1 MNGGNKL
8 FLALAVASIA
18 VGCSK
23 KQSDQTAIPTAVVG
37 RRDIIVTAQATG
49 TVEPEDTVPVKSQAS
64 GLVMK
69 MPVEI
74 GQQVKPG
81 DLLVQI
87 DTRTLNN
94 DYQRAKSAQAAAE
107 ASVTVTKAAL
117 QRANDLYAQKVITA
131 DEHEAA
137 IVNAANA
144 KSQLVATQTTLSTAQ
159 QNLDY
164 ATLRSQ
170 VSGTV
175 ISKTAAVGTVVS
187 SATSNV
193 GGGSTILTVADLHH
207 VRIQALVNETDV
219 GNVHEGMPVTVTID
233 AFPGRQF
240 PGRVEKVQP
249 QAVIQQSVTMFPVLV
264 SIPNTDLSLLPGM
277 NGEVSIITQQRR
289 NVIAVP
295 NDAVRSL
302 KDAVGIGAELGVNT
316 DTMNAITSRRGF
328 GGGSAPGGGGGARG
342 GNRGGGAGGGSG
354 AAGGGRGAGGG
365 GMGGGGTGGGMTGG
379 GMGGG
384 MGGGITVPDSVCK
397 VVMKKLN
404 AANARPMLDSLRMQ
418 MRAGT
423 MDTSAMRTKSQDIY
437 KHAGVAADTARACMR
452 SAGGGGSSGAGAA
465 IGAPVVAFVKT
476 ATGWSPRL
484 VRLGVSD
491 FDYTEV
497 ISGLKE
503 GDEVALLATV
513 ALQASRNQS
522 SARARSMVGGG
533 LPGSGSSTP
542 PRGGGGGGA
551 R

>member
-1 MNGGNKL
+1 MNGRTKL
-8 FLALAVASIA
+8 LLALAVTSIGA
-18 VGCSK
+18 CSK
-23 KQSDQTAIPTAVVG
+23 KKNDQAAVPTVEVG

-74 GQQVKPG
+74 GQVVKPG

-94 DYQRAKSAQAAAE
+94 DYQRTKSAEAAAE
-107 ASVTVTKAAL
+107 ANVTVTKAAL

-131 DEHEAA
+131 DEHETA
-137 IVNAANA
+137 IINAANA
-144 KSQLVATQTTLSTAQ
+144 TSQLVAAQAALSTAQ

-207 VRIQALVNETDV
+207 VRMQALVNETDV
-219 GNVHEGMPVTVTID
+219 GNVHEGMPVSVTID
-233 AFPGRQF
+233 AFPGRTF
-240 PGRVEKVQP
+240 SGTVEKVQP
-249 QAVIQQSVTMFPVLV
+249 QAVIQNSVTMFPVLV
-264 SIPNTDLSLLPGM
+264 SLPNTDLSLLPGM

-295 NDAVRSL
+295 NDAVRSV
-302 KDAVGIGAELGVNT
+302 KDAVDIGAELGISP
-316 DTMNAITSRRGF
+316 DTMNALGVRRGGGGF
-328 GGGSAPGGGGGARG
+328 GGGAGGAGGGGARAG
-342 GNRGGGAGGGSG
+342 GARGGRGGGAGGRG
-354 AAGGGRGAGGG
+354 AGGAGGAGGG
-365 GMGGGGTGGGMTGG
+365 GFGR
-379 GMGGG
+379 
-384 MGGGITVPDSVCK
+384 GITVPDSVCTG
-397 VVMKKLN
+397 VMAKLN
-404 AANARPMLDSLRMQ
+404 KVNARTLLDSVRSQ
-418 MRAGT
+418 TRAGT
-423 MDTSAMRTKSQDIY
+423 IDSATAHNKMEAIY
-437 KHAGVAADTARACMR
+437 KSAHVTADTASACMR
-452 SAGGGGSSGAGAA
+452 AAFAASGGSGA

-476 ATGWSPRL
+476 PTGWSPRM

-503 GDEVALLATV
+503 GDEVGLLSTI
-513 ALQASRNQS
+513 ALQASRDRS
-522 SARARSMVGGG
+522 SARARSMVGGA
-533 LPGSGSSTP
+533 LPGGSSTP
-542 PRGGGGGGA
+542 AGGRPAGGGGGP

>member
-1 MNGGNKL
+1 MNGRKTL
-8 FLALAVASIA
+8 LLALAITSIA
-18 VGCSK
+18 ACSK
-23 KQSDQTAIPTAVVG
+23 KQNSQAAIPTAVVG
-37 RRDIIVTAQATG
+37 RRDIVVTAQATG
-49 TVEPEDTVPVKSQAS
+49 TVTPQDTVPVKSQAS

-94 DYQRAKSAQAAAE
+94 DYQRAKSAEAAA
-107 ASVTVTKAAL
+107 AANVTVTKAAL
-117 QRANDLYAQKVITA
+117 QRSNDLYAQKVVTA
-131 DEHEAA
+131 DEHELA

-144 KSQLVATQTTLSTAQ
+144 TSQLVATQTTLNTAQ

-193 GGGSTILTVADLHH
+193 GGGSTILTVADLHR
-207 VRIQALVNETDV
+207 VRMQALVNETDV
-219 GNVHEGMPVTVTID
+219 GNVHEGMPVSVTID

-240 PGRVEKVQP
+240 NGAVEKVQP
-249 QAVIQQSVTMFPVLV
+249 QAVIQNSVTMFPVLV
-264 SIPNTDLSLLPGM
+264 SLPNTDLALLPGM

-295 NDAVRSL
+295 NDAVRSV
-302 KDAVGIGAELGVNT
+302 KDAADIGAELGINA
-316 DTMNAITSRRGF
+316 DTMSAITSRRG
-328 GGGSAPGGGGGARG
+328 GGGGGATGGASGG
-342 GNRGGGAGGGSG
+342 GNRGGGR
-354 AAGGGRGAGGG
+354 GGRGGATGSGGAGGANG
-365 GMGGGGTGGGMTGG
+365 SAGSGGGA
-379 GMGGG
+379 MG
-384 MGGGITVPDSVCK
+384 IAVPDSVCS
-397 VVMKKLN
+397 VVMTKLD
-404 AANARPMLDSLRMQ
+404 AAKARPMLDSLRAK

-423 MDTSAMRTKSQDIY
+423 LDTTAMRTESLAIY
-437 KHAGVAADTARACMR
+437 KGARVNADTARACMR
-452 SAGGGGSSGAGAA
+452 AAGGGNSGAGVA
-465 IGAPVVAFVKT
+465 IGGPVVAFVKT
-476 ATGWSPRL
+476 ATGWSPRM

-503 GDEVALLATV
+503 GDEVALLATI
-513 ALQASRNQS
+513 ALQASRDKS
-522 SARARSMVGGG
+522 SARARSIVGGG
-533 LPGSGSSTP
+533 LPGGSTKPAAPKPAAGGGP
-542 PRGGGGGGA
+542 PR
-551 R
+551 

>member
-1 MNGGNKL
+1 MNGRTKL
-8 FLALAVASIA
+8 LLALAIASIA
-18 VGCSK
+18 ACGK
-23 KQSDQTAIPTAVVG
+23 KKSDQTAIPTAVIG

-94 DYQRAKSAQAAAE
+94 DYERAKSAEAAAQ
-107 ASVTVTKAAL
+107 ANVTVTKAAL

-131 DEHEAA
+131 DEHETA

-144 KSQLVATQTTLSTAQ
+144 TSQLVAAQTALSTAQ

-207 VRIQALVNETDV
+207 VRMQALVNETDV

-240 PGRVEKVQP
+240 AGTVEKVQP

-264 SIPNTDLSLLPGM
+264 SLPNTDLALLPGM

-289 NVIAVP
+289 GVLAVP
-295 NDAVRSL
+295 NDAVRSAR
-302 KDAVGIGAELGVNT
+302 DAVAIGAELGVNS
-316 DTMNAITSRRGF
+316 DTMNAVTARRG
-328 GGGSAPGGGGGARG
+328 GRAGARG
-342 GNRGGGAGGGSG
+342 GNAGGAAGPAGGASGRAGAGGRTGPGGAGGP
-354 AAGGGRGAGGG
+354 GGQAGAGGG
-365 GMGGGGTGGGMTGG
+365 GGGGFGAPR
-379 GMGGG
+379 
-384 MGGGITVPDSVCK
+384 ITVSDSVCS
-397 VVMKKLN
+397 VVLKKLD
-404 AANARPMLDSLRMQ
+404 AVKARQLLDSLRAQ

-423 MDTSAMRTKSQDIY
+423 IDTAAIRTKSQAIY
-437 KHAGVAADTARACMR
+437 KQAGVAADTARACMR
-452 SAGGGGSSGAGAA
+452 GAGGGAGAA

-513 ALQASRNQS
+513 ALQASRDQS
-522 SARARSMVGGG
+522 SARARSIVGGG
-533 LPGSGSSTP
+533 LPGSGSTTP
-542 PRGGGGGGA
+542 AAGGGGGGGGG
-551 R
+551 RPR

>member
-1 MNGGNKL
+1 MNGSTKL
-8 FLALAVASIA
+8 LLALAVTSIA
-18 VGCSK
+18 ACGK
-23 KQSDQTAIPTAVVG
+23 KKSDQTAIPTTTIG
-37 RRDIIVTAQATG
+37 RRDIVVTAQATG
-49 TVEPEDTVPVKSQAS
+49 TVAPEDTVPVKSQAS

-87 DTRTLNN
+87 DTRTLKN
-94 DYQRAKSAQAAAE
+94 DFQRTKSAEAAAE
-107 ASVTVTKAAL
+107 ANVTVTTAAL
-117 QRANDLYAQKVITA
+117 QRSNDLYAQKVITA
-131 DEHEAA
+131 DEHEMA

-144 KSQLVATQTTLSTAQ
+144 KAQLVSTQASFSTAQ

-207 VRIQALVNETDV
+207 VRMQALVNETDV
-219 GNVHEGMPVTVTID
+219 GNVHQGMPVTITID

-240 PGRVEKVQP
+240 TGAVEKVQP

-264 SIPNTDLSLLPGM
+264 SLPNTDLALLPGM

-289 NVIAVP
+289 NVITVP
-295 NDAVRSL
+295 NDAVRSM
-302 KDAVGIGAELGVNT
+302 KEAVGIGTELGVNP
-316 DTMNAITSRRGF
+316 DTMDAIGSRRA
-328 GGGSAPGGGGGARG
+328 GSGSSGGGGARG
-342 GNRGGGAGGGSG
+342 GNRGGGSG
-354 AAGGGRGAGGG
+354 AMAGSN
-365 GMGGGGTGGGMTGG
+365 TGSAM
-379 GMGGG
+379 
-384 MGGGITVPDSVCK
+384 GITVPDSICS
-397 VVMKKLN
+397 VVMTKLN
-404 AANARPMLDSLRMQ
+404 NAKARPILDSLRAQ

-423 MDTSAMRTKSQDIY
+423 IDSTTIRTKSIAIY
-437 KHAGVAADTARACMR
+437 KGAGVDPDTARTCMR
-452 SAGGGGSSGAGAA
+452 NAGGSAGGGSAGAA
-465 IGAPVVAFVKT
+465 IGPPVVAFVKT
-476 ATGWSPRL
+476 PTGWSPRM

-491 FDYTEV
+491 FDNTEV

-513 ALQASRNQS
+513 ALQASRDKS
-522 SARARSMVGGG
+522 SARARSIVGGG
-533 LPGSGSSTP
+533 LPGSGSNTTARP
-542 PRGGGGGGA
+542 GTRPAAGGGSP